1 MYSIIIKS
9 NTLNKTYNNIN
20 KLSKCYTLI
29 IDTYRLFK
37 AMNDKSFNIVLHSGD
52 GIILRLT
59 SNHCVTKETLAYN
72 RLLDTWKA
80 YA

>member
-1 MYSIIIKS
+1 MYKIIIKS
-9 NTLNKTYNNIN
+9 KTLNKSHDVKN
-20 KLSKCYTLI
+20 LSKCYKLI

-37 AMNDKSFNIVLHSGD
+37 SMNDTSFTIILHDGDNIV
-52 GIILRLT
+52 IRLT

-72 RLLDTWKA
+72 RLVESWRA